1 MRLSQGSESK
11 QVALDLERPVE
22 DSENI
27 DIPGVFSNQVRD
39 SVMAV
44 VEDPH
49 LTVCYILVA
58 LSKPRVLVQH
68 LHGLVNRKGDSL
80 SRGWILSGDIVVDIA
95 QPELRFCR
103 PGYLRHCRIR

>member
-1 MRLSQGSESK
+1 VRTRVEAGSRLDTSIS
-11 QVALDLERPVE
+11 LDLL
-22 DSENI
+22 I
-27 DIPGVFSNQVRD
+27 LG
-39 SVMAV
+39 
-44 VEDPH
+44 
-49 LTVCYILVA
+49 LTVSHVHVA